1 MPELERRFS
10 ANAEREDKF
19 MEWIR
24 EVQGKKLEQEH
35 PEKETNIFKE
45 AVNV

>member
-1 MPELERRFS
+1 LPESEQRFS
-10 ANAEREDKF
+10 ADTEREDKF

-24 EVQGKKLEQEH
+24 EVQGKKLEQ
-35 PEKETNIFKE
+35 NIRKKKQIFFKE